1 MKKLTVFKIRFIQKT
16 LKFFSFFLPIKK
28 QEIFKE
34 KEGLTKLSSQLAKKT
49 KKIMV
54 LVGPNIAKRGYQ
66 EEVVSSLNKVG
77 IETILYI
84 APSSEPDVD
93 MVNKAH
99 EFYLSN
105 RCDGIFAIGGGSI
118 LDLGKAI
125 KSIKKDISTSFGLLK
140 VKKNKM
146 ILIASPTTAG
156 TGSEATFAAVIKD
169 KDDIKRTIISPNILP
184 DYIYF
189 DSSYLSSLPLI
200 VALYAGLDA
209 FTHDIESYISNSS
222 SKKTRKYAK
231 ESLLLFKSSF
241 AKFIDDRSN
250 KQATLDMLLSS
261 YLAGKSFT
269 LAYVGYA
276 HSIGHALGSKYNLP
290 HGLAVISC
298 LEEVLDFYKGRYLK
312 RKKELEEI
320 LGINDLVK
328 YVSSLKNTYQIKH
341 LELDINKEEA
351 KELASIA
358 YKESVPLYPV
368 PRIATRE
375 ELTSLILKIG
385 GKNED

>member
-34 KEGLTKLSSQLAKKT
+34 KEGLADLSKKLAKKA

-66 EEVVSSLNKVG
+66 EEVVSCLNKVG
-77 IETILYI
+77 IETFLYI
-84 APSSEPDVD
+84 AISSEPDVA

-99 EFYLSN
+99 EFYISN
-105 RCDGIFAIGGGSI
+105 KCDGIFAIGGGSI
-118 LDLGKAI
+118 LDLAKAI
-125 KSIKKDISTSFGLLK
+125 KSIKKNIMASFGLLK

-169 KDDIKRTIISPNILP
+169 KDDIKRTIISSNILP
-184 DYIYF
+184 DYVYF
-189 DSSYLSSLPLI
+189 DSSYLSSLPLS
-200 VALYAGLDA
+200 VALFAGLDA

-250 KQATLDMLLSS
+250 KQASLDMLLSS
-261 YLAGKSFT
+261 FLAGKSFT

-298 LEEVLDFYKGRYLK
+298 LDEVLDFYKGKYPK

-320 LGINDLVK
+320 LGTNDLVK

-375 ELTSLILKIG
+375 ELASLILKIG

>member
-34 KEGLTKLSSQLAKKT
+34 KEGLADLSKKLAKKA

-66 EEVVSSLNKVG
+66 EEVVSCLNKVG
-77 IETILYI
+77 IETFLYI
-84 APSSEPDVD
+84 AISSEPDVA

-99 EFYLSN
+99 EFYISN
-105 RCDGIFAIGGGSI
+105 KCDGIFAIGGGSI
-118 LDLGKAI
+118 LDLAKAI
-125 KSIKKDISTSFGLLK
+125 KSIKKNIMASFGLLK

-184 DYIYF
+184 DYVYF
-189 DSSYLSSLPLI
+189 DSSYLSSLPLN
-200 VALYAGLDA
+200 VALFAGLDA

-250 KQATLDMLLSS
+250 KQASLDMLLSS
-261 YLAGKSFT
+261 FLAGKSFT

-298 LEEVLDFYKGRYLK
+298 LDEVLDFYKGKYPK

-320 LGINDLVK
+320 LGTNDLVK

-375 ELTSLILKIG
+375 ELASLILKIG